1 MAATEDLVRR
11 LHARGFQPGRQAATA
26 RDDRSATVDLDT
38 LDQEDSRSVGC
49 ERICLQALEELG
61 FQDLTGTAAA
71 GHSRHNCFL

>member
-1 MAATEDLVRR
+1 MAAAEDLVRR

-61 FQDLTGTAAA
+61 F
-71 GHSRHNCFL
+71 